1 VGAVGGAPLVANV
14 YIRRA
19 RASDAAAIAD
29 IYRDYVL
36 NTRISFE
43 IDPPTEEE
51 IGARIARLHGHYPWL
66 VAIDAKDAI
75 LGYTYASQF
84 RERLAYRFAV
94 ETAIYLAP
102 GATGRGVGTALYT
115 LLAEILTAQGFIH
128 AIGALTLPNAASVAL
143 HLRSGFVETGV
154 YRDVG
159 YKLGEWSSVALFQ
172 KSLNP
177 LTAVPA
183 EPLPLIDVAAWQG
196 VAP

>member
-1 VGAVGGAPLVANV
+1 MVESVH
-14 YIRRA
+14 IRRA
-19 RASDAAAIAD
+19 RLSDAAAIAD
-29 IYRDYVL
+29 IYRHYVE

-51 IGARIARLHGHYPWL
+51 IGARIARLQGRYPWL
-66 VAIDAKDAI
+66 VATDAQDALI
-75 LGYTYASQF
+75 GYAYASQF
-84 RERLAYRFAV
+84 RERPAYRFAV
-94 ETAIYLAP
+94 ETSIYLAP
-102 GATGRGVGTALYT
+102 DAMGRGVGLALYT
-115 LLAEILTAQGFIH
+115 LLTEILTAQGFIH

-159 YKLGEWSSVALFQ
+159 YKLGEWSSVVLYQ

-177 LTAVPA
+177 LTAAPA
-183 EPLPLIDVAAWQG
+183 EPLSLADVAVWRS